1 MWRHEAAI
9 VGVHWCRE
17 GDVDSVGEPTR
28 YRSASIHLPRRLAWH
43 IQGRRGDG
51 YGSRSGS
58 ELGTRFN
65 HWNST
70 IVIWLHF
77 RQWLHQ
83 KLSVANFWCCHFR
96 KFSQIQWYKCFC
108 SYKKSCC
115 EIKTVFRSYT
125 FFFSGVEMF
134 MMINI
139 NSYWIEPQVF
149 PVPTYPHID
158 ESVRKRRSLRESLN
172 ATTIR
177 SLSEA
182 THQHMMDLFGEFLI
196 STSTTW
202 RPSIMK

>member
-1 MWRHEAAI
+1 MMRHVASRSRAI

-17 GDVDSVGEPTR
+17 GYVGSVGEPTR

-83 KLSVANFWCCHFR
+83 KLSVDNFWCCHFR
-96 KFSQIQWYKCFC
+96 KFSQIQLYKCFVRI
-108 SYKKSCC
+108 KSL
-115 EIKTVFRSYT
+115 VVRSQQSFDLIHFCFGSGNVYDDIHK
-125 FFFSGVEMF
+125 FILNRAPGFSSS
-134 MMINI
+134 NI
-139 NSYWIEPQVF
+139 SAY
-149 PVPTYPHID
+149 
-158 ESVRKRRSLRESLN
+158 RRICAEE
-172 ATTIR
+172 T
-177 SLSEA
+177 
-182 THQHMMDLFGEFLI
+182 
-196 STSTTW
+196 
-202 RPSIMK
+202 